1 MVRNG
6 KVQHEGYFKN
16 GLMNGPWKG
25 YYPDGSLKYQTNY
38 TDNVKNGSDVF
49 IYLMAI
55 NYTRA
60 HTKWD

>member
-1 MVRNG
+1 
-6 KVQHEGYFKN
+6 
-16 GLMNGPWKG
+16 MNGPWKG